1 MAGHFV
7 KRDRTGGKRVT
18 EDKQNSGDTG
28 SSEGLLKGKP
38 VSRREFL
45 KIAGIA
51 GATIGV
57 GTGLGGLVAACGG
70 GTTTT
75 TAGPTTTA
83 AATTTTAA
91 ATTTSAASTTTVS
104 AGPEAGR
111 EVKIGVIAPVTGVYA
126 VFAISDKWGLD
137 LISRKVG
144 DTMVLGDGKSHKINW
159 LLRDTQSDTNRAG
172 QVTSDLILNDKADIL
187 VVGGGPDTALPA
199 ADTAETLGCP
209 LLGINCP
216 WEAWVFGRKKTLTD
230 VEKWVFGL
238 LFGVEQACAGA
249 VKVFDQL
256 GSNKVA
262 SLFLGNTVDSQAW
275 LTPQIGIADQ
285 LKAAGYTIAPYSLF
299 NQGTEDFTSLIGGF
313 KKAGCEVAFG
323 SNPGKDFSV
332 FWQQCQQ
339 QGYKP
344 KGCIEIV
351 GLSSYQDQVALG
363 KAAFGLVMGFTW
375 HKSWPYSDPVTGMTN
390 AQLADDFEAST
401 NSPWNIFI
409 TGYSRLSWAV
419 DVLKRT
425 KNLDDKQS
433 VVDAIKTTK
442 TELPIGPVDF
452 TAKVD
457 PAGRL
462 ITPNIW
468 KQPWGMGQLQPGTKW
483 KIDIP
488 LVAQIDAPE
497 VKIDRVPVPISYA

>member
-1 MAGHFV
+1 M
-7 KRDRTGGKRVT
+7 KGGQDMS
-18 EDKQNSGDTG
+18 EKQEHGMEQEGGD
-28 SSEGLLKGKP
+28 GLLERKS

-51 GATIGV
+51 GATVGV
-57 GTGLGGLVAACGG
+57 AGGLGGLVAACGG
-70 GTTTT
+70 ATETTTTAASATTT

-83 AATTTTAA
+83 AP
-91 ATTTSAASTTTVS
+91 SSTTTVS

-111 EVKIGVIAPVTGVYA
+111 EIKVGVIAPVTGIYA
-126 VFAISDKWGLD
+126 VFAIADKWGLG
-137 LISRKVG
+137 LIQKKVG
-144 DTMVLGDGKSHKINW
+144 DTMVLGDGKSHKVSW

-187 VVGGGPDTALPA
+187 IVGGGPDTALPA

-216 WEAWVFGRKKTLTD
+216 WEAWVFGRKKTLAD

-249 VKVFDQL
+249 VKVFDKL
-256 GSNKVA
+256 GSNKSA

-313 KKAGCEVAFG
+313 KKAGAEVNFG

-332 FWQQCQQ
+332 FWQQCMQ

-351 GLSSYQDQVALG
+351 GLSSYEDQVALG

-375 HKSWPYSDPVTGMTN
+375 HKSWPYSDPITGMTN
-390 AQLADDFEAST
+390 AQLADDFEAT
-401 NSPWNIFI
+401 TDSPWNIFI
-409 TGYSRLSWAV
+409 TGYSRMGWAV

-425 KNLDDKQS
+425 TNLDDKEA
-433 VVDAIKTTK
+433 VLTAIKTTK

-457 PAGRL
+457 PTGRL

-497 VKIDRVPVPISYA
+497 VKVDRDPTPIVYS